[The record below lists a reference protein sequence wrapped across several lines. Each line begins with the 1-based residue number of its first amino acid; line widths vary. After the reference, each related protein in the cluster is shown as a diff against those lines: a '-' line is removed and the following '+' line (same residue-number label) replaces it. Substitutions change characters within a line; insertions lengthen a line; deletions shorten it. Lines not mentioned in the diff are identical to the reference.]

1 MHGLAVLGQNVS
13 GVGTIGDLVPFAVV
27 SNVQQ
32 LGCLAVKDDAKAIG
46 RGVRLGA
53 QGEIGAAVYQNAVI
67 LCQKVLLFQS
77 SRFLQQGLG
86 GQLIEGGCLVAVQQA
101 GGLGQTQAAAGL
113 HSGSGAGCHAVVRQD
128 LGRGGVA
135 GGVDGRGLV
144 RVSGGDSARE
154 KQQAGKAQRC
164 DLFSKH
170 GILPSVRIGSAGV
183 RLPAYTVSRRGIGS
197 PDI

>member
-1 MHGLAVLGQNVS
+1 MHMDADDKGVTVS
-13 GVGTIGDLVPFAVV
+13 D
-27 SNVQQ
+27 
-32 LGCLAVKDDAKAIG
+32 
-46 RGVRLGA
+46 
-53 QGEIGAAVYQNAVI
+53 
-67 LCQKVLLFQS
+67 LFQMGDVGRS
-77 SRFLQQGLG
+77 AAALHHEEQHTVEDEHCGHG
-86 GQLIEGGCLVAVQQA
+86 V
-101 GGLGQTQAAAGL
+101 GQTQAAAGL
-113 HSGSGAGCHAVVRQD
+113 HSGSSAGCHAVVRQD
-128 LGRGGVA
+128 LGRGSVA
-135 GGVDGRGLV
+135 SGVDGRGLV